1 VFINDDVKLSVLLKK
16 KNVWEKEEMAKVAD
30 YKGI

>member
-1 VFINDDVKLSVLLKK
+1 MMMLSLECVIEK